1 MSLHEVS
8 NVTDVDQQTKGGSI
22 SEDQWPSIKKKL
34 LYQMAIEVQQPC
46 LMIRLGQREIKLMKI
61 KWMEYPVEEESSLRR
76 VGIQGS
82 SIEGKGMIKKCST
95 IEDIPFSNK
104 NRVAVE
110 EELAQFNNLFKMLLS
125 IHKEYS

>member
-1 MSLHEVS
+1 
-8 NVTDVDQQTKGGSI
+8 
-22 SEDQWPSIKKKL
+22 
-34 LYQMAIEVQQPC
+34 
-46 LMIRLGQREIKLMKI
+46 MKI
-61 KWMEYPVEEESSLRR
+61 KMEYPVEEESSLRR
-76 VGIQGS
+76 VGIQGR
-82 SIEGKGMIKKCST
+82 SIEGKGMMKKCST